1 MSDLRLHL
9 QFGEGD
15 DGWITV
21 QVVEIPQAISQGRT
35 REEARSNVLD
45 ALRELAAVYDMHGA
59 GASDIEAL
67 ELTPA

>member
-21 QVVEIPQAISQGRT
+21 QVIEIPRAISQGRT
-35 REEARSNVLD
+35 REEARANVLD
-45 ALRELAAVYDMHGA
+45 ALRELAAVYDEHGT
-59 GASDIEAL
+59 GASNIETL
-67 ELTPA
+67 ELTLA

>member
-9 QFGEGD
+9 QFEEGD

-45 ALRELAAVYDMHGA
+45 ALRELAAVYDAHGT
-59 GASDIEAL
+59 GATDIEPL